1 VHAGVDDRQMPT
13 AEVRHDE
20 IGPEEG
26 EIGGVAEQM
35 WASGSEAT
43 TPTAV
48 LSGSMRS
55 TWLGW

>member
-1 VHAGVDDRQMPT
+1 MPT